1 MRDALVPV
9 VDRRQVE
16 SEKTRVYAPIQREKG
31 MGWKELAA
39 GIARIMQDY
48 CGEYKQEETLRL
60 GLRWISEIRENEAS
74 EIAARNPHELTRTLE
89 CLTRLTVAEMIL
101 HASLARR
108 ASSTLLDFKRLDFP
122 EVDPQEWN
130 KFIMLRLTDKEIV
143 VENLPFRYWLQPPYA
158 RTYEENYVRYGC
170 L

>member
-1 MRDALVPV
+1 
-9 VDRRQVE
+9 
-16 SEKTRVYAPIQREKG
+16 

-60 GLRWISEIRENEAS
+60 GLRWISEIRGKEAS
-74 EIAARNPHELTRTLE
+74 ETAARNPHELVRTLE
-89 CLTRLTVAEMIL
+89 CETRLTVAEMIL

-122 EVDPQEWN
+122 EVDPAEWN
-130 KFIMLRLTDKEIV
+130 KFVTLRLADKEIV
-143 VENLPFRYWLQPPYA
+143 VEDLPFGYWLQPPYA
-158 RTYEENYVRYGC
+158 HTYEENYIRHGC